1 MPNGSD
7 YAELW
12 MRAPEQIGQYLPG
25 PIGTAMAILA
35 ATDIA
40 ITDTDKTNLVQLLNE
55 ASKDYLSDSSNAE
68 SMTALN
74 KMIDRLGTGST
85 NTHLQSIIKGNVESN
100 VAKNQK
106 GNESSNFG
114 DHVKKEQEIN
124 AGKGTG
130 GYLNKPEQG
139 GTLNIGAGNKPIEG
153 AYNISHPDY
162 PMGKNVYPGNA
173 NDLSNIATGSQNKV
187 IIDNP
192 YGYKPINNEVMRVL
206 NKDGVLIIRG
216 GGGNKYI
223 RNIEKIA
230 ADNGLKLVEKKTIS
244 SKGYTQ
250 SDGSPIKN
258 PTINEYIFKKK

>member
-25 PIGTAMAILA
+25 PIGTAMTILA

-130 GYLNKPEQG
+130 GSLTGKPTQLPHSSSSDNIRSIMRENESAQILANNGYHVEQ
-139 GTLNIGAGNKPIEG
+139 NPIIPG
-153 AYNISHPDY
+153 LKNPDY
-162 PMGKNVYPGNA
+162 KINGEIF
-173 NDLSNIATGSQNKV
+173 DNIAPKTNSVRNIYDRALEKINAGQTKSVVINLADTKVSVGDLQKQFNDWPMKGLDKV
-187 IIDNP
+187 IVIDQS
-192 YGYKPINNEVMRVL
+192 GKPTR
-206 NKDGVLIIRG
+206 
-216 GGGNKYI
+216 
-223 RNIEKIA
+223 
-230 ADNGLKLVEKKTIS
+230 
-244 SKGYTQ
+244 
-250 SDGSPIKN
+250 IK
-258 PTINEYIFKKK
+258 